1 MSKLFFASDY
11 QEGCHPAILER
22 LAATNL
28 EHAVGY
34 GYDPH
39 SEHARAL
46 IREACA
52 APNAEIQFLVGGTQ
66 ANEVVI
72 SCALR
77 PWQAVVAATSGHV
90 SVHEA
95 GAIEAGGHKVIELP
109 EHDGKIGAAQVEACA
124 TAWETDGNRDHM
136 VQPGMV
142 YVSQPTECGTLY
154 TRAELEALASA
165 CHAHGMLL
173 YLDGARL
180 AYALAAPENDVTLV
194 NLARLCDV
202 FYIGG
207 TKCGALFGE
216 AVVVPDPATI
226 PHFFT
231 QIKQHG
237 ALLAKGFVTGKQFEV
252 LFEDRPQADGPRADG
267 TQHGPQADGTQ
278 HGPQADGTQRRTQGR
293 LYERLGQ
300 PAIAAARRIKAALG
314 EKGIP
319 VCMEN
324 PTNQTFLVA
333 DSALLARLDGRV
345 EYGFWER
352 LDAEHTVIRLATSW
366 ATSEQDVDDLL
377 ALL

>member
-252 LFEDRPQADGPRADG
+252 LFEDRPRADG
-267 TQHGPQADGTQ
+267 AQADGTQ
-278 HGPQADGTQRRTQGR
+278 HGPQADGGQRRTQGR
-293 LYERLGQ
+293 LYERLSQ